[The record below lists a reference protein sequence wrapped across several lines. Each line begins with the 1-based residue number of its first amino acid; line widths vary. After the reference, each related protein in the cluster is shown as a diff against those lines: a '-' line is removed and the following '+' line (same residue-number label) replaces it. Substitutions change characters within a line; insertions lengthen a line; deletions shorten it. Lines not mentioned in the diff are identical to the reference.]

1 MPLYADVFS
10 LDSNEKTIRDGRGAR
25 RTMLLLGT
33 SLFVYAAIPSA
44 ALAQNEC
51 GPPPGGPGSVS
62 CPPSGNPYPGGITYI
77 NQVNDLTIVL
87 EPDVVVHDTV
97 QTTSTTSNVDLRIE
111 GGTDTLI
118 STTADASDGVDINST
133 LATAYASLDVVTTT
147 GSSSIGIDANGGG
160 GATVFVNS
168 VSTTGNSSGGIEASA
183 NGGSVFVG
191 SGSVTTDGT
200 YSDGIFALNTGGSVE
215 ITSGTVV
222 TSGNDSDGIE
232 AASFGT
238 IDNPGFIAINSGSVT
253 TDGTDSTGIR
263 ATSSGSIN
271 IDSGS
276 VLTNQSDSAGIEAF
290 SSGGSVTVNS
300 ASVVTHGDDSIGID
314 AEGNKYD
321 GDATVSSGTVST
333 EGDNSTGIYAVGAS
347 RVTVTSGSVTT
358 IGDNS
363 AGIDAR
369 QFVEEDS
376 GGGDALPGSAQLIG
390 EGPGVVVNSDFIST
404 GGNFSPGIN
413 GDSADGFVQITSGV
427 VNTAGNNSPGINATA
442 LTDIE
447 ITSGTVTTGG
457 DYSDGI
463 HAASFDG
470 PVVITSGSVT
480 TNGLDSDGIF
490 AEADGDI
497 DITSTGTVSTGD
509 DDSTGIYADSKY
521 GSVEVTSA
529 TVSTLGDDSIGIAAY
544 STTNVTVT
552 STSVT
557 TAGDNSTGIVAVQST
572 PPPAPPAPGG
582 AAAVIGVGPGVTIAS
597 GTVSTTG
604 NNSGGIDASSADGYV
619 QVTSTSVTTTGTNST
634 GILAV
639 ADTDIAVTS
648 GAVTTTGDGS
658 IGILALSKYGPVAV
672 TSGTVSTAGDGAIG
686 IGAISI
692 EGNVTVTSTTVGTT
706 GEGAIGI
713 GAASIYGNVTVTSG
727 TVSTTGDD
735 ALGIAAASK
744 YGNVGITSSGVTT
757 TGDGSTGIF
766 ALTGLKYGGGDIT
779 ISSTGTVSTTGN
791 GAGGIYAAA
800 GVFPDPAD
808 SDGGS
813 VAITSNIVTTTGADA
828 PGITA
833 IAYDNV
839 TIGST
844 SVTTTGANS
853 TGIYALAMNGNV
865 AVTSGTVTTNGN
877 NAIGILAAAPEGT
890 VTVTSGTVTTHGT
903 NSTGIDAVAGSNVVV
918 GSTAVTTTGANS
930 IGIYA
935 YSAYD
940 NVTVTSGTVTT
951 SGAGSGGIV
960 AIAYNGGN
968 TTVTSGTVSTTGA
981 ASAGIYAYAFAGNV
995 AVTSTA
1001 VTTAGANS
1009 TGIEGVAII
1018 GSTTITSGNVTT
1030 TGAGSDGI
1038 YGFATDD
1045 VTVTSTGTVRTGG
1058 LDADGIVAT
1067 ALDRVVVNSN
1077 IIITTGNDSAGIYAT
1092 ELGASSGQTVIPG
1105 GSALLGPSGGI
1116 TITSANI
1123 TTSGS
1128 GSVGIDAFAVDG
1140 AIEITSTG
1148 AIATSGANSHG
1159 ILTVTQAGITTLD
1172 VNNISVTGATADAIR
1187 VTSVGAST
1195 ITIRGLVQA
1204 TNGFEVQANGGAA
1217 TVNTTATGT
1226 IRGAIDLTDNAD
1238 RVNNAGI
1245 FDAIGTSL
1253 FGAGTDIFANTG
1265 TTRSTNGAAVLAALE
1280 QFNNSGLVEMR
1291 DGAVGDTLNVTGA
1304 FTGSGASRL
1313 GVDSNI
1319 SNNTSDVLI
1328 TGVSSG
1334 STILDVTLIGA
1345 PVFNLTGTLVV
1356 DATAGTSA
1364 TAFTLASTATS
1375 SLWVKLNLLFDAPNN
1390 NFLLVGLPDQP
1401 VFESVMTGEMMLD
1414 FWYTSADAITA
1425 QLEAARDGLVP
1436 NGGTNV
1442 GNLAGGGRFGGWVQ
1456 VLAGKRER
1464 DATQSFTNGGN
1475 TTVFDTSY
1483 EQDFQGI
1490 QGGLDYQSGGAII
1503 GLSFGAGRS
1512 EADFDATFNGLKID
1526 GMNLAAYAAFTSGSF
1541 FINGLAKVDWANV
1554 ESFPGAGLSARFD
1567 ATAWGLRA
1575 NLGFRFELGGHMFA
1589 EPSASLSWVNVDID
1603 DYSVAGATV
1612 AFDDITSL
1620 RGVAGLRIGGEF
1632 PSGNGTFTPFVGL
1645 HAIEE
1650 FDGDVRNN
1658 FTLGTTIGILQD
1670 APGTF
1675 GEASAGLNYS
1685 TGRLEAFIRGELD
1698 FGGET
1703 EGLSGRAGVR
1713 LRF

>member
-1 MPLYADVFS
+1 
-10 LDSNEKTIRDGRGAR
+10 
-25 RTMLLLGT
+25 MLLLGT
-33 SLFVYAAIPSA
+33 SLLVYAALPSA

-51 GPPPGGPGSVS
+51 GPPPPGGGSVS

-77 NQVNDLTIVL
+77 NQVDDLTIVL
-87 EPDVVVHDTV
+87 EPDVVANDTV
-97 QTTSTTSNVDLRIE
+97 QTTSTAANVDLRIE
-111 GGTDTLI
+111 GGVDTLI
-118 STTADASDGVDINST
+118 STTAAASDGVDINST
-133 LATAYASLDVVTTT
+133 LATVYASLDVVTTT
-147 GSSSIGIDANGGG
+147 GSSSIGIDANGGN

-168 VSTTGNSSGGIEASA
+168 VSTTGSFSGGIEASA
-183 NGGSVFVG
+183 NGGSVFIG
-191 SGSVTTDGT
+191 SGSATTDGK
-200 YSDGIFALNTGGSVE
+200 YSDGIFAFNTGGSVE
-215 ITSGTVV
+215 ITSGTVT
-222 TSGNDSDGIE
+222 TSGNGSDGIDVT
-232 AASFGT
+232 SFGT
-238 IDNPGFIAINSGSVT
+238 IDNPGFIDITSGSVT
-253 TDGTDSTGIR
+253 TDGTNSTGI
-263 ATSSGSIN
+263 AALSSGSVN
-271 IDSGS
+271 VNSGT
-276 VLTNQSDSAGIEAF
+276 VLTNQSGSPGIEAF
-290 SSGGSVTVNS
+290 STAGSVTVNS

-314 AEGNKYD
+314 AEGNKYN

-333 EGDNSTGIYAVGAS
+333 DGENSTGIYAAGAS

-369 QFVEEDS
+369 QFVEEESSDSLS
-376 GGGDALPGSAQLIG
+376 GGAALIG

-427 VNTAGNNSPGINATA
+427 VHTAGNNSPGINATA

-480 TNGLDSDGIF
+480 TDGLDSDGIF

-497 DITSTGTVSTGD
+497 DITSTGTVSTGS
-509 DDSTGIYADSKY
+509 DDSTGIYADSKH
-521 GSVEVTSA
+521 GAVEVTSGV
-529 TVSTLGDDSIGIAAY
+529 VSTLGDNSVGIAAY

-597 GTVSTTG
+597 GTISTTG

-619 QVTSTSVTTTGTNST
+619 QVTSTRVTTSGTNST

-639 ADTDIAVTS
+639 ADTDIAITS

-658 IGILALSKYGPVAV
+658 TGIMALSKYGPVAV
-672 TSGTVSTAGDGAIG
+672 TSGTVSTAGDGALG

-692 EGNVTVTSTTVGTT
+692 EGNVTVTSTTVRTT
-706 GEGAIGI
+706 GDDALGI
-713 GAASIYGNVTVTSG
+713 AAASIYGNVTVTSG

-735 ALGIAAASK
+735 ALGIAAVSK
-744 YGNVGITSSGVTT
+744 YGNVSVTSGGVTT
-757 TGDGSTGIF
+757 TGAGSTGIS

-800 GVFPDPAD
+800 GVVPDPAD

-844 SVTTTGANS
+844 RVTTTGANS
-853 TGIYALAMNGNV
+853 TGIDALAMNGNV
-865 AVTSGTVTTNGN
+865 AVTSGTVATNGN
-877 NAIGILAAAPEGT
+877 NSTGISAQAPSGT
-890 VTVTSGTVTTHGT
+890 VTVTSGTVTTHGSG
-903 NSTGIDAVAGSNVVV
+903 STGIEAVAGSNVVV
-918 GSTAVTTTGANS
+918 GSTAVTTTGAGS
-930 IGIYA
+930 LGIFA

-951 SGAGSGGIV
+951 SGINSGGIE
-960 AIAYNGGN
+960 AIAYNSGN
-968 TTVTSGTVSTTGA
+968 ATVTSGTVSTTGA
-981 ASAGIYAYAFAGNV
+981 NSRGIYAYAFAGNV

-1009 TGIEGVAII
+1009 IGIEGAAII

-1030 TGAGSDGI
+1030 AGAGSDGI
-1038 YGFATDD
+1038 YGFAGDD

-1058 LDADGIVAT
+1058 LDADGIVAI
-1067 ALDRVVVNSN
+1067 AADRIVVNSN

-1092 ELGASSGQTVIPG
+1092 ELGSGGQTGIPG
-1105 GSALLGPSGGI
+1105 GSAVLGPNGGI
-1116 TITSANI
+1116 TITSNNI

-1128 GSVGIDAFAVDG
+1128 GSVGIDAFAVSGD
-1140 AIEITSTG
+1140 IEITSTG

-1159 ILTVTQAGITTLD
+1159 IVTLTRAGITTLD
-1172 VNNISVTGATADAIR
+1172 VNNISVTGPTADAIR
-1187 VTSVGAST
+1187 VTSAGAST

-1217 TVNTTATGT
+1217 TVNITATGT
-1226 IRGAIDLTDNAD
+1226 VRGAIDLTDNAD

-1253 FGAGTDIFANTG
+1253 FGAGTDIFANSG

-1375 SLWVKLNLLFDAPNN
+1375 SPWVTLNLLFDAPNN
-1390 NFLLVGLPDQP
+1390 NFLLVGLPTQP
-1401 VFESVMTGEMMLD
+1401 VFESVMTGEMMLN

-1425 QLEAARDGLVP
+1425 QLEAARDGLAP
-1436 NGGTNV
+1436 NGGTTV

-1456 VLAGKRER
+1456 ILAGKRER
-1464 DATQSFTNGGN
+1464 DAAQSFTSGGN
-1475 TTVFDTSY
+1475 TSVFDTSY
-1483 EQDFQGI
+1483 EQDYQGI

-1512 EADFDATFNGLKID
+1512 EADFETTFNGLKID

-1567 ATAWGLRA
+1567 ATSWGLRA

-1603 DYSVAGATV
+1603 DYTVSGATV

-1632 PSGNGTFTPFVGL
+1632 PSGSGTFTPFVGL

-1658 FTLGTTIGILQD
+1658 FTIGTTIGILQD
-1670 APGTF
+1670 APGTY
-1675 GEASAGLNYS
+1675 GEASAGINYS